1 MRETNNHTDV
11 GAARPDTPFSAATL
25 RSVNT
30 LTWRF
35 SLRGQAEVWRDDDLQ
50 KSGLSLIHLTAQR
63 SQVLDFAGFCDSI
76 LETLEVMEQDADR
89 LFLVKDLDDFQQ
101 FGTDGRIGVI
111 LGIQNA
117 GTIATEAPRAELLW
131 RLGIPVKQLT
141 YSDANVL
148 GDGCLE
154 ARGGGH
160 AVT

>member
-11 GAARPDTPFSAATL
+11 GAAR
-25 RSVNT
+25 
-30 LTWRF
+30 
-35 SLRGQAEVWRDDDLQ
+35 
-50 KSGLSLIHLTAQR
+50 
-63 SQVLDFAGFCDSI
+63 
-76 LETLEVMEQDADR
+76 

-101 FGTDGRIGVI
+101 LGTDGRIGVI

-148 GDGCLE
+148 GDGCPE
-154 ARGGGH
+154 ARGGGY
-160 AVT
+160 AFN